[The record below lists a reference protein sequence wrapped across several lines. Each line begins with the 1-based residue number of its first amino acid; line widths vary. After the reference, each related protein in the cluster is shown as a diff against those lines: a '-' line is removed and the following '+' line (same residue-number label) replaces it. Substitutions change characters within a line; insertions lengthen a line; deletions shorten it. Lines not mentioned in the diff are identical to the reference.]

1 MFNNNNVIVQVQELL
16 DEAISVVSNSIWR
29 NKYVF
34 SLQTLQEELNSPCVL
49 AVAGK
54 VKAGKSFLI
63 NALLGVDIAVTGN
76 TETTATVNIFKKG
89 SPLSKDRPILCIYVD
104 GRKEWISKEQLMSLQ
119 GTSDEALSK
128 TAQIDKLIIY
138 INDNPLLDYVT
149 LVDTPGIG
157 AEVGEEGDSHQI
169 HTDAYFKLRAR
180 HQQETISLSNS
191 ADAIIYLFNTVPTE
205 KDKVFLT
212 SLYDSGH
219 GLSSLNGIGVLSK
232 VDKDL
237 SQVENI
243 PRFCSEFEHNLF
255 DIIPTSAAIEKYLP
269 SIDDAYCLKEKLRK
283 GFSQD
288 KGFDTGIMSPDSFLH
303 EKLPFCN
310 MTIEERKTI
319 LRSFAETDLA
329 WSSFALIAKQLYYS
343 DDIAETLNKLRDI
356 GGISNLKNIIFNHF
370 FNRSHMLRCHKV
382 IEELRR
388 IINNIIFD
396 ESYVYAEERAQMKGS
411 CINECQKLSPDVRSF
426 VIDLIE
432 EHIPSV
438 QQVKAQHDDIF
449 RLKNCLEQISERLRI
464 VNDYFMTYQKVVA
477 CKEQFSSSEFDELCA
492 LFSGQDVVSD
502 LRLRYKYWTSV
513 LNTSTP
519 NSIRYFAANVARS
532 RYLEFLKS

>member
-1 MFNNNNVIVQVQELL
+1 MFDNNVTVQVQELI

-63 NALLGVDIAVTGN
+63 NSLLGVDIAMTGN

-89 SPLSKDRPILCIYVD
+89 SPLSKDKPILCIYVD
-104 GRKEWISKEQLMSLQ
+104 GRKEWISKDQLMSLQ
-119 GTSDEALSK
+119 GTSDDALSK

-169 HTDAYFKLRAR
+169 HTDAYFKLRER

-205 KDKVFLT
+205 IDKVFLT

-243 PRFCSEFEHNLF
+243 PRFRSEFEHNLF

-269 SIDDAYCLKEKLRK
+269 PLDKARDLRDKLKS

-288 KGFDTGIMSPDSFLH
+288 KGFDLAMSSETSFLH

-310 MTIEERKTI
+310 MTIEERKSI
-319 LRSFAETDLA
+319 LKSFAETDIA
-329 WSSFALIAKQLYYS
+329 WSSFALIAKHLYYS
-343 DDIAETLNKLRDI
+343 DNISETLVKLKDI
-356 GGISNLKNIIFNHF
+356 SGISNLKNIIFNHF
-370 FNRSHMLRCHKV
+370 FNRSHMLRGHKI

-388 IINNIIFD
+388 ILNNIIFD
-396 ESYVYAEERAQMKGS
+396 ESYVYAEDRAQMKGL
-411 CINECQKLSPDVRSF
+411 CIDECKNLSPSIRNF
-426 VIDLIE
+426 VIGLIE
-432 EHIPSV
+432 EHVPSL
-438 QQVKAQHDDIF
+438 QQVKAQHDEVS
-449 RLKNCLEQISERLRI
+449 RLKNSLEKISDRLHL
-464 VNDYFMTYQKVVA
+464 VNDYFMAYQKVVA
-477 CKEQFSSSEFDELCA
+477 SKEQFSSSEFDELCA
-492 LFSGQDVVSD
+492 LFSGQNTASD
-502 LRLRYKYWTSV
+502 LRLKYKYWTSV
-513 LNTSTP
+513 LNTSIP
-519 NSIRYFAANVARS
+519 NSIRHFVANVARN
-532 RYLEFLKS
+532 RYLEFLKP